1 MREDFYS
8 NDGTITARVE
18 GYNDEN
24 GKTLYR
30 VFYNGDRY
38 GALEEHTPTLY
49 EWARHLHGNAPS
61 GTPYAYFRA
70 TKNGKR
76 VIITV

>member
-1 MREDFYS
+1 MRETYYT
-8 NDGTITARVE
+8 NDGKTRAIIE
-18 GYNDEN
+18 GYNDDN

-30 VFYNGDRY
+30 VFYDGDHY
-38 GALEEHTPTLY
+38 GTLEEHEPTLY

-70 TKNGKR
+70 TRNGKR

>member
-1 MREDFYS
+1 MRETYYS
-8 NDGTITARVE
+8 KDDTTRATVE